1 MSTPE
6 PSAPANGG
14 ERAQAGA
21 SVLDVSTT
29 LCQHADAL
37 EGLADQRQGRGL
49 GANEAP
55 MEIDG
60 APTAMDAV
68 SPASGSPQPARR
80 ASAVDVMATA
90 QSAGSGGAAAASPVA
105 SAAVT
110 QSLTRRHSILLRGH
124 VARGSTSIKRLR
136 LSAFPL
142 YISQNGCM
150 CKFSTYLFFLP
161 TVVLQTR
168 PWPLRASVPL
178 SLSARRSPR
187 RSGRHRVCCALLSR
201 GSTGFY
207 LRLLSITKSR
217 LHPP

>member
-6 PSAPANGG
+6 TSAPANGG

-21 SVLDVSTT
+21 SVLDVSTA

-49 GANEAP
+49 GSNEAP

-60 APTAMDAV
+60 APMAMDAV

-150 CKFSTYLFFLP
+150 CKFSTYLFFFAHSRVADSPMALARERAVEFVGE
-161 TVVLQTR
+161 TLTAALR
-168 PWPLRASVPL
+168 PP
-178 SLSARRSPR
+178 
-187 RSGRHRVCCALLSR
+187 SGLLC
-201 GSTGFY
+201 
-207 LRLLSITKSR
+207 LL
-217 LHPP
+217 